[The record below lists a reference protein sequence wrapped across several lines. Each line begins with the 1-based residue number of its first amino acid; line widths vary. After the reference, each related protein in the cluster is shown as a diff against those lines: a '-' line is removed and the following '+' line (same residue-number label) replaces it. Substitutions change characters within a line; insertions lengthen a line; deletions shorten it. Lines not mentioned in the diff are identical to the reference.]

1 MASGADAVDWNSIK
15 SLVFGGGVKQTV
27 LDRWLQPFTFSSQEP
42 AALVQGAGGPCAVL
56 APLQAFLLKASLEKG
71 ILSLNSLGKE
81 TVTGLMVHA
90 MVEVLGKCR
99 STDTAPLI
107 LARVTRDVA
116 EAMAEQ
122 NDHQAKRARQEVPAD
137 VDTLHTILTV
147 EHHEDAASLTT
158 RLEECWE
165 ELFGTQ
171 YDVIAFLYS
180 VVLTKGPHAV
190 IAERGD
196 ADESLID
203 PIHGHGSQSL
213 INLLLTGSATQNV
226 FDGTKDLC
234 GLQLQGI
241 EKKASVG
248 FLSYLECLR
257 YLEVGDHLKSPSW
270 PIWVLGSETHLTVL
284 FSRQLSLVAPPSPR
298 EAAVSAFTALDA
310 DKSGFIPSTSLAT
323 LMQNLDLFAEEEYV
337 ELMRAKM
344 DSEGLGII
352 LIHQFLEEFYPDS
365 ALTSCPDS
373 FTLHHYNGLVRGEG
387 AVVRFRK
394 GEAVRLEG
402 VSGSAEGNPLLQ
414 TLQTKWKNL
423 AVDWDGGL
431 PSII

>member
-1 MASGADAVDWNSIK
+1 
-15 SLVFGGGVKQTV
+15 
-27 LDRWLQPFTFSSQEP
+27 
-42 AALVQGAGGPCAVL
+42 
-56 APLQAFLLKASLEKG
+56 
-71 ILSLNSLGKE
+71 
-81 TVTGLMVHA
+81 

-99 STDTAPLI
+99 SSDTAPLI
-107 LARVTRDVA
+107 LARVTQDVA
-116 EAMAEQ
+116 EAMNE
-122 NDHQAKRARQEVPAD
+122 HQAKRAKHEVSAD

-226 FDGTKDLC
+226 FDGVKDLC

-248 FLSYLECLR
+248 
-257 YLEVGDHLKSPSW
+257 
-270 PIWVLGSETHLTVL
+270 
-284 FSRQLSLVAPPSPR
+284 
-298 EAAVSAFTALDA
+298 
-310 DKSGFIPSTSLAT
+310 
-323 LMQNLDLFAEEEYV
+323 
-337 ELMRAKM
+337 
-344 DSEGLGII
+344 
-352 LIHQFLEEFYPDS
+352 
-365 ALTSCPDS
+365 
-373 FTLHHYNGLVRGEG
+373 
-387 AVVRFRK
+387 
-394 GEAVRLEG
+394 
-402 VSGSAEGNPLLQ
+402 
-414 TLQTKWKNL
+414 
-423 AVDWDGGL
+423 
-431 PSII
+431 